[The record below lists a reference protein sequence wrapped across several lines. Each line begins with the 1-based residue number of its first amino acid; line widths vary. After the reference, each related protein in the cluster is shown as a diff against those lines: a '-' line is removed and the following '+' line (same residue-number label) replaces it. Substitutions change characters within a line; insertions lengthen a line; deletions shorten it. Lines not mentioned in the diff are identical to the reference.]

1 MVVKYIW
8 HLTILLL
15 VSNKN
20 KVTGH
25 VKPLYKT
32 LVKNY
37 SKKNEMS
44 ESKVVGMAVKNLFDS
59 MPSSIR
65 VKYLTEQKS

>member
-1 MVVKYIW
+1 M
-8 HLTILLL
+8 
-15 VSNKN
+15 SNKN

-25 VKPLYKT
+25 VKPIYKT

-44 ESKVVGMAVKNLFDS
+44 ESKVVGMAVKNLFDQ
-59 MPSSIR
+59 MPEKI
-65 VKYLTEQKS
+65 KIQYFEKKP

>member
-1 MVVKYIW
+1 M
-8 HLTILLL
+8 
-15 VSNKN
+15 SNKN

-25 VKPLYKT
+25 VKPIYKT

-44 ESKVVGMAVKNLFDS
+44 ESQVVGIAVKNLFDS
-59 MPSSIR
+59 MPSQIKI
-65 VKYLTEQKS
+65 KYLESNQTKE